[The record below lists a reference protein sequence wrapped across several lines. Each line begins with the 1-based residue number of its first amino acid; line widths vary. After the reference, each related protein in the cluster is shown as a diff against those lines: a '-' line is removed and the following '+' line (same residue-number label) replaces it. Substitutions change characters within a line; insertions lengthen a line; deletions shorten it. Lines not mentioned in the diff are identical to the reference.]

1 MNVKMLEE
9 ARTREVCARRE
20 RERRIMEEAHILRN
34 HHRESVK
41 MAQEVAPSD
50 ALVVWNR
57 SGWRG
62 PLGGRCGVSR
72 RRVLECVSCVLGGRC
87 STTTASQAPCE
98 D

>member
-1 MNVKMLEE
+1 LAEVERHVSQKRAMNVKMLEE

-50 ALVVWNR
+50 ALVVWNT
-57 SGWRG
+57 S
-62 PLGGRCGVSR
+62 RCF
-72 RRVLECVSCVLGGRC
+72 SCVEYEWLPGSARRALP
-87 STTTASQAPCE
+87 SLEEESA
-98 D
+98 